1 MISFMSRAFA
11 LCLIVYAMAG
21 YSSAHATS
29 ALYKRECNGCH
40 SGPPTCNGCHAHGVH
55 AITGDIVALNLVATT
70 DKPEYA
76 AGDDIR
82 VTLSGGN
89 QPRAEDGWAGVKI
102 FDDKGVELAHD
113 KSELPATLTTRAYEG
128 MSKLYVAWIG
138 HEYDG
143 AGAKY
148 GTPIGTT
155 FGAGMRE
162 SFLAGQHLQER
173 HIEEI
178 VASNEFSVL
187 KTPTVDASST
197 TPDGNSAPAPIS
209 SAGGGSA
216 DPAWIFGAAL
226 ITALRRYRRYRIS
239 VQ

>member
-1 MISFMSRAFA
+1 MFRFIFRAFA
-11 LCLIVYAMAG
+11 LCLIGFATVG
-21 YSSAHATS
+21 SSSAHATS

-40 SGPPTCNGCHAHGVH
+40 NGTPTCNGCHAHGVH
-55 AITGDIVALNLVATT
+55 ALTGDNTALNLAAKT
-70 DKPEYA
+70 DKTEYA
-76 AGDDIR
+76 AGDDII

-89 QPRAEDGWAGVKI
+89 QPLADAGWVGVKI

-113 KSELPATLTTRAYEG
+113 KTELPATLTTRAYEG

-178 VASNEFSVL
+178 VTTNDFNVRSTSNLETSN
-187 KTPTVDASST
+187 TTTDGISEPGSS
-197 TPDGNSAPAPIS
+197 S
-209 SAGGGSA
+209 GGGSF
-216 DPAWIFGAAL
+216 DLFWLLGATLVA
-226 ITALRRYRRYRIS
+226 ALRRRR
-239 VQ
+239 